1 MAVKYIRAILLP
13 NLSSVATT
21 AIASASKYEEG
32 VGLLNER
39 GRMIG
44 WIEIPA
50 KDEDLRAK
58 HSEKVLR
65 IINDVINNPRR
76 SAQPD
81 FSFLNEG
88 K

>member
-1 MAVKYIRAILLP
+1 MAVKNIRAMLLP

-21 AIASASKYEEG
+21 AIASCSAYDEG

-44 WIEIPA
+44 WIEIHA
-50 KDEDLRAK
+50 EDEDMRAK
-58 HSEKVLR
+58 HFEKVLR

-76 SAQPD
+76 STQPD
-81 FSFLNEG
+81 FSFLNTG
-88 K
+88 L